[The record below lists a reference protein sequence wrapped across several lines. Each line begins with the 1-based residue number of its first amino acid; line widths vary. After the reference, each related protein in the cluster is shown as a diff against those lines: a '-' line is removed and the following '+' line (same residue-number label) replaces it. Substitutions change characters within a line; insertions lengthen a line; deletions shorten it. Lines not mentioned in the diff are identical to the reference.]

1 MSDKTI
7 ICPGVSATDLPVPAG
22 DTLSP
27 DQFFVGS
34 RVVGDEVQFLLGAR
48 EGESFHIAAILDAK
62 TAEEMCQR
70 ITSILWCTGNGLEP
84 TYANPAAVTLT
95 AKEAKNAPKTRRESK

>member
-7 ICPGVSATDLPVPAG
+7 LCPGVSATDLPVPAG
-22 DTLSP
+22 NTLCP

-34 RVVGDEVQFLLGAR
+34 RVIGDQVQFLLGAR

-62 TAEEMCQR
+62 TAEDMCEHISQ
-70 ITSILWCTGNGLEP
+70 ILACAENNTELV
-84 TYANPAAVTLT
+84 YATPIAVTLS
-95 AKEAKNAPKTRRESK
+95 AGEAKKAPKTRRGNA

>member
-22 DTLSP
+22 DTLTP

-34 RVVGDEVQFLLGAR
+34 RVIGDQVQFLIGAR
-48 EGESFHIAAILDAK
+48 EGESFHIAAILDAQ

-70 ITSILWCTGNGLEP
+70 ITSILICASNGLEP
-84 TYANPAAVTLT
+84 SYGDPTAVTLT
-95 AKEAKNAPKTRRESK
+95 AAEAKKAPKTRRRRL